1 MNKILEVKNLCKR
14 YENFSLKNVSFF
26 AEAGKITGFI
36 GRNGVGK
43 TTTLKSILNL
53 ADIDFGEIKY
63 FGLDFRTHEQEIK
76 QQIGFAFGAVHY
88 YNRKRIKDIAN
99 VTKNFYPDW
108 DNNEY
113 KKYLKKFNL
122 DENKKIIEL
131 SEGMKVKLSIAF
143 ALSHKAKLLIL
154 DEPTSGLDPVSRNEI
169 LEIFLELVKR
179 GISIIFSS
187 HITSDLDKCADNIIY
202 IRNGEIFACENT
214 ENFINSYRIINADKQ
229 PLNNMQKKA
238 VIGKCNS
245 KAGKTVLIKNK
256 DSKLFENFSAE
267 KPDLQEIMVHI
278 EQQNEKDEKQ

>member
-36 GRNGVGK
+36 GRNGAGK

-214 ENFINSYRIINADKQ
+214 ENFINSYRIINADK
-229 PLNNMQKKA
+229 PLNNMQEKA

>member
-1 MNKILEVKNLCKR
+1 MNKILEVKNLCKK

-26 AEAGKITGFI
+26 AEEGKITGFI
-36 GRNGVGK
+36 GRNGAGK

-53 ADIDFGEIKY
+53 ADIDFGEVKY
-63 FGLDFRTHEQEIK
+63 FGLDFKTHEQEIK

-88 YNRKRIKDIAN
+88 YSRKKIKDIAN

-108 DNNEY
+108 DDNEY

-169 LEIFLELVKR
+169 LEIFLELVKKR
-179 GISIIFSS
+179 ISIIFSS

-202 IRNGEIFACENT
+202 IRNGEIFTCENT
-214 ENFINSYRIINADKQ
+214 ENFIDSYRIISTDK
-229 PLNNMQKKA
+229 PLNNLQEKA

-245 KAGKTVLIKNK
+245 KDGKTVLIKNK
-256 DSKLFENFSAE
+256 DAKLFENFSAE
-267 KPDLQEIMVHI
+267 KPDLQDIMVHI